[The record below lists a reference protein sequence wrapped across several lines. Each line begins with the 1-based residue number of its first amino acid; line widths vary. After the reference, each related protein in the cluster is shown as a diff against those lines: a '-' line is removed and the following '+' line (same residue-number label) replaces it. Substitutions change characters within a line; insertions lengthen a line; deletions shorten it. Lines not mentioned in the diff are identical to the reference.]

1 MAVISIE
8 PVEMNSPTV
17 DPIEI
22 LQHGEIS
29 LKGEFLWGSNYTF
42 LVDVELAGEMLL
54 AVYKPTRGERRLWD
68 FPAASLARRE
78 VAAFLVSEALEWNF
92 VPLTAYRDNA
102 PFGPGSVQLFVEHD
116 PDYNYFNFSPEDLQ
130 RLLPVVAFDL
140 LINNADRKGSHI
152 LRDPDGHLWLIDHG
166 LCFHAQD
173 KLRTVIWDFV
183 GETIPDD
190 IYENIKRF
198 HKQLSG
204 LQPDNSDL
212 VTGLLHY
219 IDSAEVRAL
228 AQRAE
233 QLIGAGRLP
242 DLDPKQRS
250 YPWPQI

>member
-1 MAVISIE
+1 
-8 PVEMNSPTV
+8 MNSPTV

-22 LQHGEIS
+22 LQHGEIT

-42 LVDVELAGEMLL
+42 LVDVELGGETLP

-92 VPLTAYRDNA
+92 VPITAYRDNA
-102 PFGPGSVQLFVEHD
+102 PFGPGSLQQFVEHD

-130 RLLPVVAFDL
+130 RLLPVAAFDL

-166 LCFHAQD
+166 LCFHAQE

-183 GETIPDD
+183 GETIPDN
-190 IYENIKRF
+190 ICESIKRL

-204 LQPDNSDL
+204 LHPDSSEL
-212 VTGLLHY
+212 VIGLLPY
-219 IDSAEVRAL
+219 INSAEVRAL

-233 QLIGAGRLP
+233 QLIIAGRLP
-242 DLDPKQRS
+242 ATDPTQRF

>member
-1 MAVISIE
+1 MVVISIE
-8 PVEMNSPTV
+8 PAEMNSPTV

-22 LQHGEIS
+22 MQHGEIT

-42 LVDVELAGEMLL
+42 LVDVELGGETLL

-78 VAAFLVSEALEWNF
+78 VAAYLVSEALEWNF

-102 PFGPGSVQLFVEHD
+102 PFGPGSLQLFVEHD

-130 RLLPVVAFDL
+130 RLLPVAVFDL

-166 LCFHAQD
+166 LCFHAQE

-190 IYENIKRF
+190 LYENINRF

-204 LQPDNSDL
+204 LQSDSSEL
-212 VTGLLHY
+212 VTGLLPY
-219 IDSAEVRAL
+219 INSAEVKAL

-233 QLIGAGRLP
+233 QLIGAGCIP